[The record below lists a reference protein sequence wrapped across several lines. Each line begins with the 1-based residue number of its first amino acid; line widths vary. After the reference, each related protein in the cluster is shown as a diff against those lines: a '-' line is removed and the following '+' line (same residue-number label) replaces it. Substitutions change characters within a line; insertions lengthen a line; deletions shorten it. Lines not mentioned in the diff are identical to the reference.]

1 MSLKQK
7 AVHGFGWTFAQQVG
21 TQGIGFI
28 VSIYLA
34 RILLPEEF
42 GLIGMIAIFIAIGNV
57 LINAGL
63 TTSIIRMQNPT
74 LEDYSTVFLTNLLG
88 SIFIYFIIFLFAPL
102 ISEFFRQPQL
112 INLIRVYSLSLI
124 INAFSTVQLTRLTK
138 ELEFKRQL
146 TIQIPSLVIS
156 SVLGLYLAY
165 RGFGVWALVI
175 MHLTQATLIASQLWI
190 RTGWRPLFKFNN
202 ERFIYHFKFGYKLL
216 LSGLIDVVY
225 LNIYNLII
233 GRMFPAAQL
242 GFYTRAMNMRQ
253 LPVQNLSTALNKVT
267 FPVFTKIKDD
277 DVKLKDGYKRI
288 MQIVLFI
295 IAPVLISLAILAE
308 PLFVFLFT
316 EKWLPAVPYFQILCI
331 PGILYPLHAYNLNIL
346 NVKGRSDLFL
356 KLEIIK
362 RGFTTIGII
371 CVIPFGIYGLLYFQ
385 IISSVFGFFV
395 NTMYSGKMIQYN
407 VWEQIKDIIGI
418 LVLAS
423 LIGIGLW
430 WFKKYMVELDLSELW
445 ILIWGFILYFSI
457 YIGLAWLTKFLPLKE
472 IIKIM
477 KRQ

>member
-1 MSLKQK
+1 
-7 AVHGFGWTFAQQVG
+7 
-21 TQGIGFI
+21 
-28 VSIYLA
+28 
-34 RILLPEEF
+34 
-42 GLIGMIAIFIAIGNV
+42 
-57 LINAGL
+57 
-63 TTSIIRMQNPT
+63 
-74 LEDYSTVFLTNLLG
+74 
-88 SIFIYFIIFLFAPL
+88 
-102 ISEFFRQPQL
+102 
-112 INLIRVYSLSLI
+112 
-124 INAFSTVQLTRLTK
+124 
-138 ELEFKRQL
+138 
-146 TIQIPSLVIS
+146 
-156 SVLGLYLAY
+156 
-165 RGFGVWALVI
+165 
-175 MHLTQATLIASQLWI
+175 
-190 RTGWRPLFKFNN
+190 
-202 ERFIYHFKFGYKLL
+202 
-216 LSGLIDVVY
+216 VVY

-277 DVKLKDGYKRI
+277 NAKLKDGYKRI

-316 EKWLPAVPYFQILCI
+316 EKWVPAVPYFQILCI

-395 NTMYSGKMIQYN
+395 K
-407 VWEQIKDIIGI
+407 IGRAH
-418 LVLAS
+418 V
-423 LIGIGLW
+423 
-430 WFKKYMVELDLSELW
+430 
-445 ILIWGFILYFSI
+445 
-457 YIGLAWLTKFLPLKE
+457 
-472 IIKIM
+472 
-477 KRQ
+477 